1 MLIGMEPPS
10 PCLVNGILLEPCR
23 PLGDDRGVRSR
34 ARAVLAA
41 ACSIHFVH
49 DGFSDILYVLLPI
62 WAAEFRLTFAQV
74 GVIRTAY
81 SGGMAAF
88 QIPAGLLA
96 ERWGE
101 RRLLAAGT
109 AVTAGGFIVAGL
121 AGGFLSLLLVLLI
134 AGLGSGVQHPL
145 SSSLVSKVYETGP
158 RRAALGTYNFSG
170 DLGKVAVPA
179 AVAFA
184 ALLVGWRAASAAYGV
199 IGLVAAA
206 AILGVL
212 ARLAPDSP
220 APAVDDRAPAT
231 FGARSGWGIR
241 DLRGFQSLTAIG
253 MIDNATR
260 TGFLTFLPFALIAK
274 GSSVAGVGTALAL
287 LFAGGAVGKFA
298 CGLVAERLGVI
309 RTVVLTEA
317 ATALGILVL
326 IPVPLPAALAILPLM
341 GVALN
346 GTSSVLYGTV
356 ADLVSADRRSRAYG
370 LYYTLTIMSSALAP
384 SIYGLIGDV
393 AGVPT
398 TLAVVAAL
406 VLTTIPLCLVLR
418 TSVAEPARA

>member
-1 MLIGMEPPS
+1 MK
-10 PCLVNGILLEPCR
+10 
-23 PLGDDRGVRSR
+23 SR

-62 WAAEFRLTFAQV
+62 WANEFRLTFAQV
-74 GVIRTAY
+74 GIIRTAY

-109 AVTAGGFIVAGL
+109 AVTACGFIAAGA

-145 SSSLVSKVYETGP
+145 SSSLVSKAYETGP

-179 AVAFA
+179 AVALA
-184 ALLVGWRAASAAYGV
+184 AVAVGWRTASVAYGV

-206 AILGVL
+206 TILGVL
-212 ARLAPDSP
+212 SRLTRGMSE
-220 APAVDDRAPAT
+220 AVDRARSQEPVA
-231 FGARSGWGIR
+231 ASSGWGIR
-241 DLRGFQSLTAIG
+241 DPRGFQALTAIG

-317 ATALGILVL
+317 ATALGILAL
-326 IPVPLPAALAILPLM
+326 IPSPLPVALTILPLM

-356 ADLVSADRRSRAYG
+356 ADLVTAERRSRAYG
-370 LYYTLTIMSSALAP
+370 LYYTVTIMSSALAP
-384 SIYGLIGDV
+384 SVYGLIGDV
-393 AGVPT
+393 AGVPA
-398 TLAVVAAL
+398 TLVVVSAL

-418 TSVAEPARA
+418 ASVAEPARA

>member
-1 MLIGMEPPS
+1 MK
-10 PCLVNGILLEPCR
+10 
-23 PLGDDRGVRSR
+23 SR

-62 WAAEFRLTFAQV
+62 WANEFRLTFAQV
-74 GVIRTAY
+74 GIIRTAY

-109 AVTAGGFIVAGL
+109 AITACGFIAAGTV
-121 AGGFLSLLLVLLI
+121 GGFLSLLAVLLV

-145 SSSLVSKVYETGP
+145 SSSLVSKAYETGP

-179 AVAFA
+179 AVALA
-184 ALLVGWRAASAAYGV
+184 AVVVGWRAASAAYGV
-199 IGLVAAA
+199 IGLVAAI
-206 AILGVL
+206 AIAGVL
-212 ARLAPDSP
+212 ARLTAGLPEAAVNEPANAPL
-220 APAVDDRAPAT
+220 A
-231 FGARSGWGIR
+231 ARSGWGIR
-241 DLRGFQSLTAIG
+241 DLRGFQALTAIG

-260 TGFLTFLPFALIAK
+260 TGFLTFLPFVLIAK

-309 RTVVLTEA
+309 RTVVLTET
-317 ATALGILVL
+317 ATALGILALVAS
-326 IPVPLPAALAILPLM
+326 PLAVALAILPLI

-356 ADLVSADRRSRAYG
+356 ADLVTADRRSRAYG
-370 LYYTLTIMSSALAP
+370 LYYTVTIMSSALAP
-384 SIYGLIGDV
+384 TVYGLIGDT
-393 AGVPT
+393 AGVT
-398 TLAVVAAL
+398 ATLVVVSAI

-418 TSVAEPARA
+418 ASVAEPARA

>member
-1 MLIGMEPPS
+1 LS
-10 PCLVNGILLEPCR
+10 VNGILLER
-23 PLGDDRGVRSR
+23 GGPLGDDRGVKSR
-34 ARAVLAA
+34 ARAVLAT

-62 WAAEFRLTFAQV
+62 WASEFRLTFAQV
-74 GVIRTAY
+74 GLIRTAY
-81 SGGMAAF
+81 SGAMAAF

-109 AVTAGGFIVAGL
+109 ALTACGFIAAGMV
-121 AGGFLSLLLVLLI
+121 GGFLSLLSVLLI

-145 SSSLVSKVYETGP
+145 SSSLVSKAYETGP

-184 ALLVGWRAASAAYGV
+184 ALVVGWRTASAIYGV
-199 IGLVAAA
+199 IGLVAAV

-212 ARLAPDSP
+212 ARLVTGATE
-220 APAVDDRAPAT
+220 AIGDDRPKEPLAVA
-231 FGARSGWGIR
+231 SGWGIR
-241 DLRGFQSLTAIG
+241 DLRGFQALTAIG

-317 ATALGILVL
+317 ATALGILAL
-326 IPVPLPAALAILPLM
+326 IPSPLPVALAILPLM

-356 ADLVSADRRSRAYG
+356 ADLVTADRRSRAYG
-370 LYYTLTIMSSALAP
+370 LYYTVTIMSSALAP
-384 SIYGLIGDV
+384 SVYGVIGDV
-393 AGVPT
+393 AGVST
-398 TLAVVAAL
+398 TLVVVSAL

-418 TSVAEPARA
+418 PSVAEPARA